1 MSALDPDRPSAT
13 VFAEATDIGQFRD
26 HGLGPD
32 DIPRLDEI
40 QRRLAQS
47 AYACL
52 NPLQADWRTARWL
65 DAGLASRVWDHVCRF
80 AAPERLE
87 TVQDHYARLWLDAYR
102 AGAPCAS
109 RPVGG

>member
-1 MSALDPDRPSAT
+1 MAALDPDRPSAT
-13 VFAEATDIGQFRD
+13 VFAQNASVNEGASDIGQFGA

-32 DIPRLDEI
+32 DIPRLEEI

-87 TVQDHYARLWLDAYR
+87 NVQDLSLIHI
-102 AGAPCAS
+102 
-109 RPVGG
+109 